1 MDIPQKKLF
10 IEMKQ
15 FVFSKKGLIGIVLV
29 ILLIFITFVYLKEY
43 RLNYCQT
50 KFPTA
55 KTRESAR
62 IKCIDEPLYK
72 FIFR

>member
-1 MDIPQKKLF
+1 MYILRKILVG
-10 IEMKQ
+10 IKQ
-15 FVFSKKGLIGIVLV
+15 FIFSKKGLIGIVVV
-29 ILLIFITFVYLKEY
+29 ILLIFIIFVYLKEY

-72 FIFR
+72 FFFR